1 MENAGDALVLNRT
14 AIKTKSKIREY
25 IEAILW
31 ALLLALIIRVSLL
44 QPFRIPSGSMK
55 ATLLVGDYLLVN
67 KFIYGIRVPFTDLRL
82 PAIRDPERGD
92 VIVFKYPEDRSK
104 DYIKRVIGL
113 PGDEIQ
119 IKDKQ
124 VYINGTVYKN
134 PHEIHVDPNILPEES
149 SQRDNFGPVRVPSD
163 SYFVMG
169 DNRDS
174 SYDSRYWGFVSKTD
188 LVGMAIIKWWSWD
201 HGAWRVR
208 WDRVGRVIE

>member
-1 MENAGDALVLNRT
+1 MENAGDALVLNRA

-31 ALLLALIIRVSLL
+31 ALLLALIIRVCLVQS
-44 QPFRIPSGSMK
+44 FKIPSGSMEN
-55 ATLLVGDYLLVN
+55 TLLVGDFLLVN
-67 KFIYGIRVPFTDLRL
+67 KFIYGISVPFTDLRL
-82 PAIRDPERGD
+82 PELRDPKRGD

-124 VYINGTVYKN
+124 VYVNGTLYKT
-134 PHEIHVDPNILPEES
+134 PHEIHKDTKFLPE
-149 SQRDNFGPVRVPSD
+149 RDDFGPIRVSAD

-188 LVGMAIIKWWSWD
+188 LIGKALIKWWSWD
-201 HGAWRVR
+201 RDTWRVR
-208 WDRVGRVIE
+208 WDRIGRLIE